1 MNEEKMGCQLNPS
14 AGADQA
20 DMLHPLDE
28 YVREERMPH
37 IWCSG
42 CGLGI
47 SLNTFLHALVN
58 TGIPKN
64 KIAIVSGIGC
74 TGRIAG
80 YTEFDSFH
88 TTHGR
93 AIPFATG
100 LKLARPD
107 LKVIVFSGEGDLVAI
122 GGNHFIHAAR
132 RNVDIKV
139 ICVNNSN
146 YGMTGGQAS
155 PTTPLNAITS
165 STPYGNFAFPVSI
178 PYLAAAA
185 GAVYV
190 ARWTVYH
197 ARQMELSMRK
207 AILKQ
212 GFSFLEIISPC
223 PTLYARNNK
232 IGSGLDMLKFYKENT
247 VVDHKAH
254 LKDINIVRKAKI
266 VVGNF
271 VDIKRATYVDLITE
285 RLSKPMEKGHVYK
298 MTEEEKENR

>member
-1 MNEEKMGCQLNPS
+1 MKEELMLEKP
-14 AGADQA
+14 

-42 CGLGI
+42 CGLGVALNVF
-47 SLNTFLHALVN
+47 LNTLVN
-58 TGIPKN
+58 TGTPKN
-64 KIAIVSGIGC
+64 KIAVVSGIGC
-74 TGRIAG
+74 SGRIAG
-80 YTEFDSFH
+80 YINVDSFH

-107 LKVIVFSGEGDLVAI
+107 LTVIVFSGEGDLIAI

-132 RNVDIKV
+132 RNVDITV

-165 STPYGNFAFPVSI
+165 STPYGNFAFPMSL
-178 PYLAAAA
+178 PYLAAAS

-190 ARWTVYH
+190 SRWTVYH
-197 ARQMELSMRK
+197 ARQLELSMRK

-232 IGSGLDMLKFYKENT
+232 IGSGLDMMKFYQKNT
-247 VVDHKAH
+247 LTDHKAQ
-254 LKDINIVRKAKI
+254 LKDINIVRKEKI

-271 VDIKRATYVDLITE
+271 VDIKRSSYLGLTTE
-285 RLSKPMEKGHVYK
+285 RRSNTMQKGKVFK
-298 MTEEEKENR
+298 MAEEERDRH

>member
-1 MNEEKMGCQLNPS
+1 MLEKP
-14 AGADQA
+14 

-42 CGLGI
+42 CGLGVALNVF
-47 SLNTFLHALVN
+47 LNTLVN
-58 TGIPKN
+58 TGTPKN
-64 KIAIVSGIGC
+64 KIAVVSGIGC
-74 TGRIAG
+74 SGRIAG
-80 YTEFDSFH
+80 YINVDSFH

-107 LKVIVFSGEGDLVAI
+107 LTVIVFSGEGDLIAI

-132 RNVDIKV
+132 RNVDITV

-165 STPYGNFAFPVSI
+165 STPYGNFAFPMSL
-178 PYLAAAA
+178 PYLAAAS

-190 ARWTVYH
+190 SRWTVYH
-197 ARQMELSMRK
+197 ARQLELSMRK

-232 IGSGLDMLKFYKENT
+232 IGSGLDMMKFYQKNT
-247 VVDHKAH
+247 LTDHKAQ
-254 LKDINIVRKAKI
+254 LKDINIVRKEKI

-271 VDIKRATYVDLITE
+271 VDIKRSSYLGLTTE
-285 RLSKPMEKGHVYK
+285 RRSNTMQKGKVFK
-298 MTEEEKENR
+298 MAEEERDRH